1 MPLDSWLAFVA
12 ASVAILVLPG
22 PTVMLVISLALTQ
35 GRRVALATAAGAA
48 LGGSVALSLSL
59 AGVGAL
65 VMGSPALFTVLK
77 WVGVGYLMW
86 LGAGLWR
93 SAPQAGLTLAATGHL
108 AARDSFAR
116 AATVTVL
123 NPKGIAFFM
132 AFAPQ
137 FIDPARPYETQAAM
151 MVPTYMTLAA
161 MNALGYAL
169 MADLA
174 RARLLQPA
182 VLPWVARVG
191 AAGIIAMALLMAVVE
206 REGGA

>member
-48 LGGSVALSLSL
+48 LGGSVAMTLSL
-59 AGVGAL
+59 AGAGAL
-65 VMGSPALFTVLK
+65 VMGSPALFATLK
-77 WVGVGYLMW
+77 WVGVGYLLW
-86 LGAGLWR
+86 LGVGLWR
-93 SAPQAGLTLAATGHL
+93 AAPEAGRALAATGRI
-108 AARDSFAR
+108 AARQSFSR

-123 NPKGIAFFM
+123 NPKAIAFFM

-137 FIDPARPYETQAAM
+137 FIDPARPYAPQAGV

-161 MNALGYAL
+161 LNALGYAL
-169 MADLA
+169 TADLA

-182 VLPWVARVG
+182 VLPWVSRLG
-191 AAGIIAMALLMAVVE
+191 ATGIISMALLMAVVE
-206 REGGA
+206 REGGR